1 MSAPVAA
8 TRGLQ
13 VLLVAQ
19 AILIA
24 SPITTLDN
32 LLTAPRA
39 VGAQAARADV
49 AATITSSV
57 PLLTSLV
64 PVVLLLVAM
73 AVQQR
78 SRGSLITAG
87 VFSLI
92 GLTAAGVPALR
103 DATFAAK
110 ILHGIP
116 LGLTA
121 LGALVLVARMWPQR
135 TRDKQLRHLGRRA
148 TAVLATGF
156 VILAGLGAVG
166 STIPSAP
173 VSGLLAKNFDFTT
186 SEPTAAFDS
195 SLPAQNAFLAP
206 NPDSN
211 IHHDGAMTDAYFDRG
226 VLDPRKAEVVRRHL
240 GGVCASIMVD
250 SAGRLVAV
258 CVNPTKV
265 VLHVLDP
272 QTLEVLARKHVA
284 DRPFRTDFATN
295 FAGGGYAVLDEQQR
309 VVLPTS
315 DGRITR
321 WSTSNAAGKPEIT
334 QIDEFDV
341 SSLLLH
347 DEGIN
352 SALPDASGYWW
363 IVGQLGSVGVL
374 NTETGEVAGTR
385 FPGADIENSF
395 AVGKRG
401 GAYIVTSKELV
412 FAEVVDGKPSVTWSE
427 TYDQGTRRKPG
438 QTSRAS
444 GTTPTL
450 LLDERFVAITDNADP
465 RVNVLVYDTDPV
477 LAQGTREVC
486 RVPVF
491 VPNKSATDNSLIA
504 MGGSLFVEN
513 NYGYNLLSATN
524 GRSSEPGMTRIDV
537 AEDGSDCETVWENT
551 EIRVPSVVSKGSTT
565 GVIVSYTREDSIWGI
580 DAWYFTALDAT
591 TGEVMWR
598 KRAGSGPMVNN
609 HYAATYLGPNG
620 EIYTGATGGLV
631 ALVPRT

>member
-103 DATFAAK
+103 DATFAAN

-265 VLHVLDP
+265 VSAVM
-272 QTLEVLARKHVA
+272 
-284 DRPFRTDFATN
+284 PFT
-295 FAGGGYAVLDEQQR
+295 
-309 VVLPTS
+309 
-315 DGRITR
+315 
-321 WSTSNAAGKPEIT
+321 
-334 QIDEFDV
+334 
-341 SSLLLH
+341 
-347 DEGIN
+347 
-352 SALPDASGYWW
+352 
-363 IVGQLGSVGVL
+363 
-374 NTETGEVAGTR
+374 
-385 FPGADIENSF
+385 
-395 AVGKRG
+395 
-401 GAYIVTSKELV
+401 
-412 FAEVVDGKPSVTWSE
+412 
-427 TYDQGTRRKPG
+427 
-438 QTSRAS
+438 
-444 GTTPTL
+444 
-450 LLDERFVAITDNADP
+450 
-465 RVNVLVYDTDPV
+465 
-477 LAQGTREVC
+477 
-486 RVPVF
+486 
-491 VPNKSATDNSLIA
+491 
-504 MGGSLFVEN
+504 
-513 NYGYNLLSATN
+513 
-524 GRSSEPGMTRIDV
+524 
-537 AEDGSDCETVWENT
+537 
-551 EIRVPSVVSKGSTT
+551 
-565 GVIVSYTREDSIWGI
+565 
-580 DAWYFTALDAT
+580 
-591 TGEVMWR
+591 
-598 KRAGSGPMVNN
+598 
-609 HYAATYLGPNG
+609 
-620 EIYTGATGGLV
+620 
-631 ALVPRT
+631 